1 MTKYL
6 SKPAISLF
14 FFLLLASC
22 GTNYNPLSHG
32 FKKELVKGGEFWITT
47 YQRISN
53 EKQPY
58 VFYIEGDGAA
68 FAGRYRVSTNPTP
81 RRQMLIELAGMD
93 TRPNV
98 VYVARLCQYT
108 PMALNPKCSLPY
120 WTDKRMSDDSV
131 EAINDV
137 INSINKSGKKFS
149 LIGFSGGGA
158 IAILVA
164 ERNPMV
170 KNIITIAGNLDH
182 TEFTKHHNV
191 SPMTGSLNPIDY
203 TSSVKHIPQIHM
215 SGNEDNIVP
224 SYIADKFTNKAS
236 SICVKKELY
245 PNVSH
250 LDGWNKIWEDIHSKP
265 INCNP

>member
-1 MTKYL
+1 
-6 SKPAISLF
+6 
-14 FFLLLASC
+14 
-22 GTNYNPLSHG
+22 
-32 FKKELVKGGEFWITT
+32 
-47 YQRISN
+47 
-53 EKQPY
+53 
-58 VFYIEGDGAA
+58 
-68 FAGRYRVSTNPTP
+68 
-81 RRQMLIELAGMD
+81 
-93 TRPNV
+93 
-98 VYVARLCQYT
+98 
-108 PMALNPKCSLPY
+108 
-120 WTDKRMSDDSV
+120 
-131 EAINDV
+131 
-137 INSINKSGKKFS
+137 
-149 LIGFSGGGA
+149 
-158 IAILVA
+158 
-164 ERNPMV
+164 V